1 MPKNAKLRSSLEDA
15 TGVKAGTV
23 CILVAGR
30 FRGRRVVLLKK
41 DTKTNTLVV
50 TGPYKVNG
58 VPIRR
63 VDPAYVI
70 ATSTKIDLSKVDT
83 SAITDDFFA
92 RAKKDRKRGEDGFF
106 KKGEKAEKVE
116 LPENKK
122 KAQATVDEQI
132 MKLLSGNEDMTKYL
146 GSIFTLRDRD
156 HPHAMKF

>member
-1 MPKNAKLRSSLEDA
+1 MPKAAKLRSSLEDA
-15 TGVKAGTV
+15 NGVKAGTV
-23 CILVAGR
+23 CILLAGR

-70 ATSTKIDLSKVDT
+70 ATSTKLDVSKLDT

-92 RAKKDRKRGEDGFF
+92 RPKKDRKKGEDGFF
-106 KKGEKAEKVE
+106 KKGDKAEKTE
-116 LPENKK
+116 LPAAKK
-122 KAQATVDEQI
+122 QAQEKVDEQI

-146 GSIFTLRDRD
+146 GSIFTLRDHD
-156 HPHAMKF
+156 LPHTMKF